1 MKSMTTSALS
11 VMIGIAAIGLVAI
24 FPTIS
29 RAHCDTLDG
38 PVVTEAKV
46 ALEKGD
52 VKPVLKWVKTENED
66 EIKAHPTF
74 QWVYTRYSGL
84 GIMSMMTRAL

>member
-11 VMIGIAAIGLVAI
+11 VMIGIAAISLGAI

-38 PVVTEAKV
+38 PVVTEAK
-46 ALEKGD
+46 
-52 VKPVLKWVKTENED
+52 
-66 EIKAHPTF
+66 
-74 QWVYTRYSGL
+74 
-84 GIMSMMTRAL
+84 